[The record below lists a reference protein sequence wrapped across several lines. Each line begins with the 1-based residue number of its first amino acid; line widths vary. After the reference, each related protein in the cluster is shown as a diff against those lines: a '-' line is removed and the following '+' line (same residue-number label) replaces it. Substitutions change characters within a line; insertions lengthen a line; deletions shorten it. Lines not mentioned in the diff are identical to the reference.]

1 MSGFDEREKGFER
14 KFEHDQEL
22 LFKTK
27 ARRNRL
33 LASWA
38 ARQLGISGAEAEAYM
53 KEIVEIDLQRHGDD
67 HVIEK
72 LVKDFEAKGLK
83 YDAARVRHEL
93 TRFTQEARKQLGIQ
107 S

>member
-14 KFEHDQEL
+14 EFAHDQEQA
-22 LFKTK
+22 FKVK

-38 ARQLGISGAEAEAYM
+38 ARQLGIFGADAEAYM
-53 KEIVEIDLQRHGDD
+53 KEIIELDLQRHGDD
-67 HVIEK
+67 HVVEK
-72 LVKDFEAKGLK
+72 IVTDFAAKGIK
-83 YDAARVRHEL
+83 YDAARVRQEL
-93 TRFTQEARKQLGIQ
+93 TRFTEEARKLLGIR